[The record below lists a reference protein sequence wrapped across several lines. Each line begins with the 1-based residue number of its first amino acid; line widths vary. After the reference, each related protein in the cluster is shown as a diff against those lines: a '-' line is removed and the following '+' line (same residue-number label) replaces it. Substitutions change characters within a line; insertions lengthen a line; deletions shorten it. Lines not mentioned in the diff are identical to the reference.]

1 MFTDLPE
8 PPDEVRDLWDSSM
21 AERVGTMLD
30 GEHRVAFLYRTPDTS
45 TFRYRV
51 ANTVDALNRTP
62 GGRLRAA
69 WFCDEE
75 LRALTRIVPELDAIV
90 VARYPWGAALRELV
104 QKAEAHDVPLVFDCD
119 DLVFDVGFAEL
130 VMSSLGKDQDVH
142 AEWDVWFAYMGRLNA
157 SLGACRAATT
167 TNSLLASR
175 LAPYVADGAAVVPN
189 VMNRTQQAYSRELL
203 DAKVAGGFRR
213 SGPVTVG
220 YFSGTPSHVRD
231 FAIAS
236 PALARLLDED
246 DDVSVRIVGYLDDLG
261 ALEPHRERVEF
272 QKFMHY
278 VELQRSIAEV
288 EVNIAPLSH
297 TPFNICKSDLKFFEA
312 AAVGT
317 WTVASH
323 TPSLDEAIDDGVTGR
338 LAKAHEWDGALRE
351 AVDLARDAQAYADRV
366 TPAAELAH
374 RRWAWDAVAEPLTQA
389 LQPWLGRRAR

>member
-8 PPDEVRDLWDSSM
+8 PPGEVKDLWDSSM

-30 GEHRVAFLYRTPDTS
+30 GEHRVAFVYRTPDTS

-51 ANTVDALNRTP
+51 ANTIDALNSVP
-62 GGRLRAA
+62 GNRLRAG
-69 WFCDEE
+69 WFCDDE
-75 LRALTRIVPELDAIV
+75 LRALTRIVPELDAVV
-90 VARYPWGAALRELV
+90 VARYPYGAALRELV
-104 QKAEAHDVPLVFDCD
+104 QKAEAHGVPLVFDCD

-130 VMSSLGKDQDVH
+130 VMSSLGKDQDVN

-157 SLGACRAATT
+157 SLSACRGATT

-175 LAPYVADGAAVVPN
+175 LAAYVEDTPAVVPN
-189 VMNRTQQAYSRELL
+189 VMNRAQQAYSRELL
-203 DAKVAGGFRR
+203 DAKVASGYRR
-213 SGPVTVG
+213 EGPVTIG

-231 FAIAS
+231 FAVAS
-236 PALARLLDED
+236 RSLARLLDED
-246 DDVSVRIVGYLDDLG
+246 DDVSIRIVGYLDDLG

-297 TPFNICKSDLKFFEA
+297 TAFNICKSDLKFFEA

-338 LAKAHEWDGALRE
+338 LAKAHEWDAALRE
-351 AVDLARDAQAYADRV
+351 AVELVRDPEAYAARV
-366 TPAAELAH
+366 TPAAEKAH
-374 RRWAWDAVAEPLTQA
+374 TRWAWDSVADPLTRA
-389 LQPWLGRRAR
+389 LEPYLRRR

>member
-1 MFTDLPE
+1 MFTDLPDV
-8 PPDEVRDLWDSSM
+8 PDEVMDLWDSSM

-30 GEHRVAFLYRTPDTS
+30 GQHRVAFVYRTPDTS

-51 ANTVDALNRTP
+51 ANTVDALNHAP
-62 GGRLRAA
+62 GARLRAA

-75 LRALTRIVPELDAIV
+75 LRALTRIVPQLDAIV
-90 VARYPWGAALRELV
+90 VARYPYGAALRELI
-104 QKAEAHDVPLVFDCD
+104 QTADAHDVPMLFDCD

-130 VMSSLGKDQDVH
+130 VMSSLGKDQEVN

-157 SLGACRAATT
+157 SLASCRGAMT

-175 LAPYVADGAAVVPN
+175 LSAYVEDGAAIVPN
-189 VMNRTQQAYSRELL
+189 VMNRAQQAYSRELL
-203 DAKVAGGFRR
+203 DAKVATAFRR

-231 FAIAS
+231 FAVAS
-236 PALARLLDED
+236 GSLARLLDED

-272 QKFMHY
+272 QSFMHY
-278 VELQRSIAEV
+278 VALQRSIAEV

-297 TPFNICKSDLKFFEA
+297 TAFNICKSDLKYFEA

-323 TPSLDEAIDDGVTGR
+323 TPSLDDAIDDGVTGR
-338 LAKAHEWDGALRE
+338 LAKAHEWDAALRE
-351 AVDLARDAQAYADRV
+351 AVDLARDPQEYAARMA
-366 TPAAELAH
+366 PAAEKAH
-374 RRWAWDAVAEPLTQA
+374 ARWSWDSVAAPLTSA
-389 LQPWLGRRAR
+389 LEPYLRER

>member
-8 PPDEVRDLWDSSM
+8 APQEVKDLWDSSM
-21 AERVGTMLD
+21 AERLGTMLD
-30 GEHRVAFLYRTPDTS
+30 GKHRVAFVYRTPDTS

-51 ANTVDALNRTP
+51 ANTVDALNHVP
-62 GGRLRAA
+62 SARLRAG
-69 WFCDEE
+69 WFCDDE
-75 LRALTRIVPELDAIV
+75 LRALTRVVPELDVIV
-90 VARYPWGAALRELV
+90 VARYPYGAALRELI

-130 VMSSLGKDQDVH
+130 VMSSLGKDQDVN

-157 SLGACRAATT
+157 SLAACRGATT
-167 TNSLLASR
+167 TNCLLASR
-175 LAPYVADGAAVVPN
+175 LAAYVEHGAAVVPN

-203 DAKVAGGFRR
+203 DAKVATGFRR
-213 SGPVTVG
+213 TGPVTIG

-231 FAIAS
+231 FAVAS
-236 PALARLLDED
+236 TSLARLLDED

-288 EVNIAPLSH
+288 EVNIAPLAH
-297 TPFNICKSDLKFFEA
+297 TAFNICKSDLKFFEA

-323 TPSLDEAIDDGVTGR
+323 TPSLDDAIDDGVTGR
-338 LAKAHEWDGALRE
+338 LARAHEWDAALRE
-351 AVDLARDAQAYADRV
+351 AVELARDPGAYAARV
-366 TPAAELAH
+366 APVAEYAH
-374 RRWAWDAVAEPLTQA
+374 TRWSWDSVAEPLTRA
-389 LQPWLGRRAR
+389 LEPYLRSR

>member
-8 PPDEVRDLWDSSM
+8 PPEEVRDLWDSSM

-51 ANTVDALNRTP
+51 SNTVDALNHAP
-62 GGRLRAA
+62 GNRVRAG
-69 WFCDEE
+69 WFCDDE

-90 VARYPWGAALRELV
+90 VARYPYGAGLRELV
-104 QKAEAHDVPLVFDCD
+104 QRAEAHGVPLVFDCD
-119 DLVFDVGFAEL
+119 DLVFDVGFAEV
-130 VMSSLGKDQDVH
+130 VMSSLGKDQDVN

-157 SLGACRAATT
+157 SLTACRGAMT
-167 TNSLLASR
+167 TNAILARR
-175 LAPYVADGAAVVPN
+175 LAPYVEDEPAIVPN
-189 VMNRTQQAYSRELL
+189 VMNRAQQAFSRELV
-203 DAKVAGGFRR
+203 DAKMDTGFRR
-213 SGPVTVG
+213 SGPVTIG
-220 YFSGTPSHVRD
+220 YFSGTPSHIRD

-236 PALARLLDED
+236 RSLARLLEED
-246 DDVSVRIVGYLDDLG
+246 DDVSIRIVGYLDDLG

-288 EVNIAPLSH
+288 EVNIAPLAH
-297 TPFNICKSDLKFFEA
+297 TAFNICKSDLKFFEA

-323 TPSLDEAIDDGVTGR
+323 TPSLDDAIDDGVTGR
-338 LAKAHEWDGALRE
+338 LAKAHEWDAALRE
-351 AVDLARDAQAYADRV
+351 AVELARDPQAYAARMV
-366 TPAAELAH
+366 PAAEKAH
-374 RRWAWDAVAEPLTQA
+374 ARWGWDSVADPLHRA
-389 LQPWLGRRAR
+389 LKPYLGRRSR

>member
-1 MFTDLPE
+1 MFTDLPAG
-8 PPDEVRDLWDSSM
+8 PDEVRDLWDSSM

-30 GEHRVAFLYRTPDTS
+30 RPHRVAFVYRTPDTS

-51 ANTVDALNRTP
+51 ANTVDALNHASLV
-62 GGRLRAA
+62 GGGEIGAA
-69 WFCDEE
+69 WFCDDE

-90 VARYPWGAALRELV
+90 VARYPWNAALRELV
-104 QKAEAHDVPLVFDCD
+104 QSADRHGVPLVFDCD

-130 VMSSLGKDQDVH
+130 VMSSLGKDPDVN
-142 AEWDVWFAYMGRLNA
+142 AEWDVWFAYMGRLRA
-157 SLGACRAATT
+157 SLDACRGATT
-167 TNSLLASR
+167 TNPLLASR
-175 LAPYVADGAAVVPN
+175 LAAYVADAPSIVPN

-203 DAKVAGGFRR
+203 DAKVAGGWRR

-231 FAIAS
+231 FAIAG

-261 ALEPHRERVEF
+261 ALEPHRDRVEF

-297 TPFNICKSDLKFFEA
+297 TAFNICKSDLKFFEA

-317 WTVASH
+317 WTGASH
-323 TPSLDEAIDDGVTGR
+323 TPSLDDAIDDGVTGR

-351 AVDLARDAQAYADRV
+351 AVALARDPKAYADRAL
-366 TPAAELAH
+366 PAAEVAH
-374 RRWAWDAVAEPLTQA
+374 QRWAWDSVAEPLARA
-389 LQPWLGRRAR
+389 LEPYLKR

>member
-8 PPDEVRDLWDSSM
+8 PPREVKDLWDSSM

-30 GEHRVAFLYRTPDTS
+30 GEHRVAFVYRTPDTS

-51 ANTVDALNRTP
+51 ANTVDALNHVP
-62 GGRLRAA
+62 GARLRAG
-69 WFCDEE
+69 WFCDDE

-90 VARYPWGAALRELV
+90 VARYPYGAALRELI
-104 QKAEAHDVPLVFDCD
+104 QRAEAHDVPLVFDCD

-130 VMSSLGKDQDVH
+130 VMSSLGKDQDVN

-157 SLGACRAATT
+157 SLAACRGATT
-167 TNSLLASR
+167 TNSLLAKR
-175 LAPYVADGAAVVPN
+175 LSTYVEHGAAVVPN

-203 DAKVAGGFRR
+203 DAKAGSGFRR
-213 SGPVTVG
+213 TGPVTIG

-231 FAIAS
+231 FAVAS
-236 PALARLLDED
+236 TSLARLLDED
-246 DDVSVRIVGYLDDLG
+246 DDVSVRIVGFLDDLG

-297 TPFNICKSDLKFFEA
+297 TAFNICKSDLKFFEA

-323 TPSLDEAIDDGVTGR
+323 TPSLDDAVDDGVTGR
-338 LAKAHEWDGALRE
+338 LAKAHEWDAALRE
-351 AVDLARDAQAYADRV
+351 AVELARDPEAYAARV
-366 TPAAELAH
+366 GPAAEKAH
-374 RRWAWDAVAEPLTQA
+374 ARWSWDSVAEPMTRA
-389 LQPWLGRRAR
+389 LEPYLRSR

>member
-1 MFTDLPE
+1 MFTDLPDV
-8 PPDEVRDLWDSSM
+8 PRDVSDLWDSSM
-21 AERVGTMLD
+21 ADRVGTMLD
-30 GEHRVAFLYRTPDTS
+30 GQHRVAFVYRTPDTS

-51 ANTVDALNRTP
+51 ANTVDALNHVP
-62 GGRLRAA
+62 GARLRAG
-69 WFCDEE
+69 WFCDDE
-75 LRALTRIVPELDAIV
+75 LRALARLVPQLDAIV
-90 VARYPWGAALRELV
+90 VARYPYNAALRELI
-104 QKAEAHDVPLVFDCD
+104 QKAQAHDVPLIFDCD

-130 VMSSLGKDQDVH
+130 VMSSLGKDQEVN

-157 SLGACRAATT
+157 SLAACRGAMT

-175 LAPYVADGAAVVPN
+175 LSAYVEDGTAIVPN
-189 VMNRTQQAYSRELL
+189 VMNRTQQDYSRELL
-203 DAKVAGGFRR
+203 DAKVAAGFRR
-213 SGPVTVG
+213 EGPVTIG

-231 FAIAS
+231 FAVAS
-236 PALARLLDED
+236 TSLARLLDED

-297 TPFNICKSDLKFFEA
+297 TAFNICKSDLKFFEA

-323 TPSLDEAIDDGVTGR
+323 TPSLDEAIEDGVTGR
-338 LAKAHEWDGALRE
+338 LAKAHEWDAALRE
-351 AVDLARDAQAYADRV
+351 GVELARDRQAYAARV
-366 TPAAELAH
+366 APAAEKAH
-374 RRWAWDAVAEPLTQA
+374 ARWAWDSVAEPLTRA
-389 LQPWLGRRAR
+389 LEPYLRAR

>member
-8 PPDEVRDLWDSSM
+8 PPREVKDLWDSSM

-30 GEHRVAFLYRTPDTS
+30 GQHRVAFVYRTPDTS

-51 ANTVDALNRTP
+51 ANTVDALNHVR
-62 GGRLRAA
+62 GARLRAG
-69 WFCDEE
+69 WFCDDE
-75 LRALTRIVPELDAIV
+75 LRALSRIVPELDAIV
-90 VARYPWGAALRELV
+90 VARYPYGAALRELI
-104 QKAEAHDVPLVFDCD
+104 QKAEAHGVPLIFDCD

-130 VMSSLGKDQDVH
+130 VMSSLGKDQDVN

-157 SLGACRAATT
+157 SLAACRGATT
-167 TNSLLASR
+167 TNALLASR
-175 LAPYVADGAAVVPN
+175 LAAHVEHGAAVVPN

-203 DAKVAGGFRR
+203 DAKVASGFRR
-213 SGPVTVG
+213 TGPISIG

-231 FAIAS
+231 FAVAS

-261 ALEPHRERVEF
+261 ALEPHRERVQF

-297 TPFNICKSDLKFFEA
+297 TAFNICKSDLKFFEA

-323 TPSLDEAIDDGVTGR
+323 TPSLDDAVDDGVTGR
-338 LAKAHEWDGALRE
+338 LAKAHEWDAALRE
-351 AVDLARDAQAYADRV
+351 AVELARDPRAYAGLV
-366 TPAAELAH
+366 APAAENAH
-374 RRWAWDAVAEPLTQA
+374 SRWSWDSVAEPLTRA
-389 LQPWLGRRAR
+389 LEPYFRAR

>member
-8 PPDEVRDLWDSSM
+8 PPGEVRDLWDSTM

-51 ANTVDALNRTP
+51 ANTVDALNHVP
-62 GGRLRAA
+62 DARLRAA
-69 WFCDEE
+69 WFCDDE
-75 LRALTRIVPELDAIV
+75 LRALTRLLPEIDVVV
-90 VARYPWGAALRELV
+90 VARYPWNAALRELV
-104 QKAEAHDVPLVFDCD
+104 QAARAHRVPLVFDCD

-130 VMSSLGKDQDVH
+130 VMSSLGKDPDVN
-142 AEWDVWFAYMGRLNA
+142 AEWDVWFAYMGRLGA
-157 SLGACRAATT
+157 SLEACRGATT
-167 TNSLLASR
+167 TNPLLASR
-175 LAPYVADGAAVVPN
+175 LASYVEDAPAIVPN
-189 VMNRTQQAYSRELL
+189 VMNRAQQDYSRALL
-203 DAKVAGGFRR
+203 DAKAAGGFRR

-231 FAIAS
+231 FAIAG
-236 PALARLLDED
+236 PALARLLDAD
-246 DDVSVRIVGYLDDLG
+246 ADVSVRIVGYLDDLG
-261 ALEPHRERVEF
+261 VLEPHRERVEF

-297 TPFNICKSDLKFFEA
+297 TAFNICKSDLKFFEA

-323 TPSLDEAIDDGVTGR
+323 TPSLDDAIDDGVTGR
-338 LAKAHEWDGALRE
+338 LAKAHEWDAALGE
-351 AVDLARDAQAYADRV
+351 AVALARDPRAYAAKV
-366 TPAAELAH
+366 LPAAEEAH
-374 RRWAWDAVAEPLTQA
+374 RRWAWDAVAAPLTDA
-389 LQPWLGRRAR
+389 LGPYLGRRDR

>member
-8 PPDEVRDLWDSSM
+8 PPGSVKDLWDSSM

-30 GEHRVAFLYRTPDTS
+30 GEHRVAFVYRTPDTS

-51 ANTVDALNRTP
+51 ANTVDALNHDP
-62 GGRLRAA
+62 AGRLRAG
-69 WFCDEE
+69 WFCDDE

-90 VARYPWGAALRELV
+90 VARYPWNAALRELA
-104 QKAEAHDVPLVFDCD
+104 QKASAHGVPMIFDCD

-130 VMSSLGKDQDVH
+130 VMSSLGKDPDVN

-157 SLGACRAATT
+157 SLAACRGATT

-175 LAPYVADGAAVVPN
+175 LSAYVEDGAAIVPN
-189 VMNRTQQAYSRELL
+189 VLNRAQQEYSRELL
-203 DAKVAGGFRR
+203 DAKVSGRWRR

-231 FAIAS
+231 FAVAS
-236 PALARLLDED
+236 TALARLLDED

-297 TPFNICKSDLKFFEA
+297 TAFNICKSDLKFFEA

-323 TPSLDEAIDDGVTGR
+323 TPSLDEAIQDGVTGR
-338 LAKAHEWDGALRE
+338 LAKAHEWDAALHE
-351 AVDLARDAQAYADRV
+351 AVALARNTTAYADRML
-366 TPAAELAH
+366 PAAEDAH
-374 RRWAWDAVAEPLTQA
+374 TRWAWDSVAEPLTRA
-389 LQPWLGRRAR
+389 LEPYLSR

>member
-8 PPDEVRDLWDSSM
+8 PPGEVKDLWDSSM

-30 GEHRVAFLYRTPDTS
+30 GEHRVAFVYRTPDTS

-51 ANTVDALNRTP
+51 ANTVDALNHVADA
-62 GGRLRAA
+62 RLRAG
-69 WFCDEE
+69 WFCDDE

-90 VARYPWGAALRELV
+90 VARYPWNAALRELA
-104 QKAEAHDVPLVFDCD
+104 QKATAHGVPMIFDCD

-130 VMSSLGKDQDVH
+130 VMSSLGKDPDVN

-157 SLGACRAATT
+157 SLTACRGATT

-175 LAPYVADGAAVVPN
+175 LSAYVDDGAAIVPN
-189 VMNRTQQAYSRELL
+189 VMNRAQQAYSRELL
-203 DAKVAGGFRR
+203 DAKVARGWRR
-213 SGPVTVG
+213 SGPVTIG

-231 FAIAS
+231 FAVAS
-236 PALARLLDED
+236 TSLARLLDED

-278 VELQRSIAEV
+278 VDLQQSIAEV

-297 TPFNICKSDLKFFEA
+297 TAFNICKSDLKFFEA

-323 TPSLDEAIDDGVTGR
+323 TPSLDEAINDGVTGR
-338 LAKAHEWDGALRE
+338 LAKAHEWDAALHE
-351 AVDLARDAQAYADRV
+351 AVALARDTRAYADRAL
-366 TPAAELAH
+366 PAAEEAH
-374 RRWAWDAVAEPLTQA
+374 TRWGWDAVAEPLTRA
-389 LQPWLGRRAR
+389 LEPYLRTR

>member
-8 PPDEVRDLWDSSM
+8 APGEVRDLWDSSM

-30 GEHRVAFLYRTPDTS
+30 RPNRVAFVYRTPDTS

-51 ANTVDALNRTP
+51 ANTVDALNHADASI
-62 GGRLRAA
+62 GAA
-69 WFCDEE
+69 WFCDDE
-75 LRALTRIVPELDAIV
+75 LRALTRIVPELDVIV
-90 VARYPWGAALRELV
+90 VARYPWNAALRELV
-104 QKAEAHDVPLVFDCD
+104 QCAERHQVPLVFDCD
-119 DLVFDVGFAEL
+119 DLVFDVGFAEV
-130 VMSSLGKDQDVH
+130 VMSSLGKDSDVN
-142 AEWDVWFAYMGRLNA
+142 AEWDVWFAYMGRLRA
-157 SLGACRAATT
+157 SLDVCRGATT
-167 TNSLLASR
+167 TNPVLARQLSAYVED
-175 LAPYVADGAAVVPN
+175 APAIVPN
-189 VMNRTQQAYSRELL
+189 VMNRAQQAYSRELL
-203 DAKVAGGFRR
+203 DAKVANGWRR
-213 SGPVTVG
+213 SGSVTFG

-246 DDVSVRIVGYLDDLG
+246 DDVSVRIVGFLDDLG

-297 TPFNICKSDLKFFEA
+297 TAFNICKSDLKFFEA

-323 TPSLDEAIDDGVTGR
+323 TPSLDDAIDDGVTGR
-338 LAKAHEWDGALRE
+338 LAKAHEWDAALRE
-351 AVDLARDAQAYADRV
+351 AVTLARDPRAYAERA
-366 TPAAELAH
+366 TQAAEVAH
-374 RRWAWDAVAEPLTQA
+374 RRWAWDSVAEPLARA
-389 LQPWLGRRAR
+389 LEPYLGRR

>member
-8 PPDEVRDLWDSSM
+8 PPGSVKDLWDSSM
-21 AERVGTMLD
+21 AERVGLMLD
-30 GEHRVAFLYRTPDTS
+30 GEHRVAFVYRTPDTS

-51 ANTVDALNRTP
+51 ANTVDALNHVP
-62 GGRLRAA
+62 GGRLRAG
-69 WFCDEE
+69 WFCDDE

-90 VARYPWGAALRELV
+90 VARYPWNAALRELA
-104 QKAEAHDVPLVFDCD
+104 QKAAAHDVPMLFDCD

-130 VMSSLGKDQDVH
+130 VMSSLGKDPEVN

-157 SLGACRAATT
+157 SLKACRGATT

-175 LAPYVADGAAVVPN
+175 LSAYVENGASVVPN
-189 VMNRTQQAYSRELL
+189 VLNRTQQAYSRELL
-203 DAKVAGGFRR
+203 DAKVAGGWRR
-213 SGPVTVG
+213 SGPVTIG

-231 FAIAS
+231 FAVAS
-236 PALARLLDED
+236 ASLARLLDED

-261 ALEPHRERVEF
+261 ALEPFRERVEF

-297 TPFNICKSDLKFFEA
+297 TAFNICKSDLKFFEA

-323 TPSLDEAIDDGVTGR
+323 TPSLDEAVDDGVTGR
-338 LAKAHEWDGALRE
+338 LAKAHEWDAALHE
-351 AVDLARDAQAYADRV
+351 AVALARDTRAYADRAL
-366 TPAAELAH
+366 PAAEDAH
-374 RRWAWDAVAEPLTQA
+374 RRWAWDSVAQPLTEA
-389 LQPWLGRRAR
+389 LEPYLRR

>member
-8 PPDEVRDLWDSSM
+8 PPGSVKDLWDSSM

-30 GEHRVAFLYRTPDTS
+30 GEHRVAFVYRTPDTS

-51 ANTVDALNRTP
+51 ANTVDALNHDP
-62 GGRLRAA
+62 AGRLRAG
-69 WFCDEE
+69 WFCDDE
-75 LRALTRIVPELDAIV
+75 LRALTRIVPELDVIV
-90 VARYPWGAALRELV
+90 VARYPWNAALRELA
-104 QKAEAHDVPLVFDCD
+104 QKASAHGVPMIFDCD

-130 VMSSLGKDQDVH
+130 VMSSLGKDPDVN

-157 SLGACRAATT
+157 SLAECRGATT

-175 LAPYVADGAAVVPN
+175 LSAYVEDGAAIVPN
-189 VMNRTQQAYSRELL
+189 VLNRTQQEYSRELL
-203 DAKVAGGFRR
+203 DAKVAGRWRR

-231 FAIAS
+231 FAVAS
-236 PALARLLDED
+236 TALARLLDED

-297 TPFNICKSDLKFFEA
+297 TAFNICKSDLKFFEA

-323 TPSLDEAIDDGVTGR
+323 TPSLDEAIQDGVTGR
-338 LAKAHEWDGALRE
+338 LAKAHEWDAALHE
-351 AVDLARDAQAYADRV
+351 AVALARDTRAYADRAL
-366 TPAAELAH
+366 PAAEDAH
-374 RRWAWDAVAEPLTQA
+374 TRWAWDSVAEPLTRA
-389 LQPWLGRRAR
+389 LEPYLRR

>member
-8 PPDEVRDLWDSSM
+8 PPSEVRDLWDSSM
-21 AERVGTMLD
+21 ADRVGTMLD
-30 GEHRVAFLYRTPDTS
+30 GDHRVAFVYRTPDTS

-51 ANTVDALNRTP
+51 ANTVDALNHAP
-62 GGRLRAA
+62 GSRLRAG
-69 WFCDEE
+69 WFCDDE
-75 LRALTRIVPELDAIV
+75 LRALTRLVPELDAIV
-90 VARYPWGAALRELV
+90 VVRYPYGAALRELV
-104 QKAEAHDVPLVFDCD
+104 QKADAHDVPLLFDCD

-130 VMSSLGKDQDVH
+130 VMTSLGKDQDVN

-157 SLGACRAATT
+157 SFSACRGATT

-175 LAPYVADGAAVVPN
+175 LSAYVQDEAAVVPN
-189 VMNRTQQAYSRELL
+189 VMNRAQQDYSRALL
-203 DAKVAGGFRR
+203 DAKTASGFRR

-231 FAIAS
+231 FAVAS
-236 PALARLLDED
+236 RSLARLLDED
-246 DDVSVRIVGYLDDLG
+246 DDVSVRIVGFLDDLG

-278 VELQRSIAEV
+278 VELQHSIAEV

-297 TPFNICKSDLKFFEA
+297 TAFNICKSDLKYFEA

-323 TPSLDEAIDDGVTGR
+323 TPSLDDAIDDGVTGR
-338 LAKAHEWDGALRE
+338 LAKAHEWDAALRE
-351 AVDLARDAQAYADRV
+351 AVELARDPAAYAARV
-366 TPAAELAH
+366 GPAAEKAH
-374 RRWAWDAVAEPLTQA
+374 TRWSWESVADPLTRA
-389 LQPWLGRRAR
+389 LEPYLRRR